1 MGKPRNGGH
10 DRLID
15 VGSRTAAPVFVFHR
29 NTAAPGRRLTA
40 RPAILACGEAC
51 HAR

>member
-1 MGKPRNGGH
+1 MGKPRNGDH

-15 VGSRTAAPVFVFHR
+15 FRSRTAAPVFVFR
-29 NTAAPGRRLTA
+29 CNAPAPGRRPTA
-40 RPAILACGEAC
+40 RLAILAWGEAC